1 MTAEAQRGSA
11 AGTQA
16 ARTQRQAVVRWATTA
31 GVLLAIALLRGDRIV
46 ELVGPGRPVLLQALM
61 TGLLLGGV
69 YGLVSMGLSLIFGVL
84 HIINFA
90 HGAMMTVGMYASFLL
105 VANTGLDPYAT
116 IVVSVALLFVI
127 GMAVQ
132 KLLINRIMGQ
142 PLENQ
147 LLLTL
152 GLAIF
157 IENALLLAFNAT
169 PRAVQLPYARGV
181 LPLGFTD
188 IQLPFRVFGT
198 VASLPRTIA
207 FVGALVIAGGLYVL
221 LQRTKLGTSFRAV
234 AENPNGASLVG
245 INVPRIYVLTFGLGA
260 GCVGAAGVLV
270 LPFLSLE
277 PTTGETFNILAFVI
291 VVLGGLGS
299 VMGAL
304 LGGLLIGITQE
315 LGGVIFIGQSK
326 LLPVFI
332 VFILVLFLR
341 PQGLFGKA
349 SE

>member
-1 MTAEAQRGSA
+1 VAADTRQ
-11 AGTQA
+11 AGT
-16 ARTQRQAVVRWATTA
+16 RGVERKAVVRWATTA
-31 GVLLAIALLRGDRIV
+31 AVLLAIVLLQGDRIAQ
-46 ELVGPGRPVLLQALM
+46 LVGPGRPVLLQALV

-116 IVVSVALLFVI
+116 IVVSVGLLFLI

-157 IENALLLAFNAT
+157 IENALLLAFTAT
-169 PRAVQLPYARGV
+169 PRAVQLPYARGT
-181 LPLGFTD
+181 LSLGFAD
-188 IQLPFRVFGT
+188 VQVPFRVFGT

-207 FVGALVIAGGLYVL
+207 FFAALLLAGGLFLL
-221 LQRTKLGTSFRAV
+221 LQRTKLGTAIRAV
-234 AENPNGASLVG
+234 AQNPSGASLVG
-245 INVPRIYVLTFGLGA
+245 VNVPRIYVLTFGLGA
-260 GCVGAAGVLV
+260 GCVGAAAVLV

-277 PTTGETFNILAFVI
+277 PTTGDMFNILAFVI
-291 VVLGGLGS
+291 VVLGGMGS

-304 LGGLLIGITQE
+304 LGGLLIGVTQE
-315 LGGVIFIGQSK
+315 IGGVVFIGQSK

-332 VFILVLFLR
+332 VFVLVLFLR

-349 SE
+349 LE

>member
-1 MTAEAQRGSA
+1 MTATTPDTVTGSA
-11 AGTQA
+11 TAGD
-16 ARTQRQAVVRWATTA
+16 RRRAVVRWATTA
-31 GVLLAIALLRGDRIV
+31 VVLLAIVWLQADQITQLL
-46 ELVGPGRPVLLQALM
+46 GPGRPVLLQALM

-84 HIINFA
+84 GIINFA
-90 HGAMMTVGMYASFLL
+90 HGAMMTVGMYAAFQL
-105 VANTGLDPYAT
+105 VASTGLDPYAT
-116 IVVSVALLFVI
+116 IVVSVGLLFLI

-132 KLLINRIMGQ
+132 KVLINRIMGQ

-169 PRAVQLPYARGV
+169 PRAVQLPYDRGT
-181 LPLGFTD
+181 LDLGFVQ
-188 IQLPFRVFGT
+188 IGVPFRIFGT

-207 FVGALVIAGGLYVL
+207 FVGALLLAAGLWWL
-221 LQRTKLGTSFRAV
+221 LHRTRLGTSIRAV
-234 AENPNGASLVG
+234 ADNPRGASLVG

-277 PTTGETFNILAFVI
+277 PTTGEMFNILAFVI

-299 VMGAL
+299 ILGAL
-304 LGGLLIGITQE
+304 VGGLLIGVAQE
-315 LGGVIFIGQSK
+315 MGGVVFPGQSK

>member
-1 MTAEAQRGSA
+1 MTAAAQPTTAQRA
-11 AGTQA
+11 K
-16 ARTQRQAVVRWATTA
+16 RQAVVRWATTA
-31 GVLLAIALLRGDRIV
+31 GVLLVIALFKGERMV
-46 ELVGPGRPVLLQALM
+46 ELLGPGRPVLLQALM

-84 HIINFA
+84 NIINFA

-105 VANTGLDPYAT
+105 VASTGLDPYAT
-116 IVVSVALLFVI
+116 IVVVVALLFVI

-132 KLLINRIMGQ
+132 KVLINRIMGQ

-169 PRAVQLPYARGV
+169 PRAVQLPYARGM
-181 LPLGFTD
+181 LPLGFTEVEV
-188 IQLPFRVFGT
+188 PFQVLGT

-207 FVGALVIAGGLYVL
+207 FFGALVIAGALYLL
-221 LQRTKLGTSFRAV
+221 LQRTKLGTSIRAV
-234 AENPNGASLVG
+234 ADNPNGASLVG
-245 INVPRIYVLTFGLGA
+245 INVPRIYTLTFGLGA
-260 GCVGAAGVLV
+260 GCVGAAAVLV

-277 PTTGETFNILAFVI
+277 PTTGDTFNIIAFVV

-299 VMGAL
+299 VVGAL

-315 LGGVIFIGQSK
+315 IGGIIFLGQSK
-326 LLPVFI
+326 LLPVFV

-341 PQGLFGKA
+341 PQGLFGKE

>member
-1 MTAEAQRGSA
+1 MT
-11 AGTQA
+11 AGTQQRTA
-16 ARTQRQAVVRWATTA
+16 AGPQRQAVTRWGTTA
-31 GVLLAIALLRGDRIV
+31 VVLLAIVLLQGDRIV
-46 ELVGPGRPVLLQALM
+46 ELVGPGRPVLLQGLM

-90 HGAMMTVGMYASFLL
+90 HGAMMTVGMYTSFML
-105 VANTGLDPYAT
+105 VASTGLDPYAT
-116 IVVSVALLFVI
+116 IFVSVALLFVL

-132 KLLINRIMGQ
+132 KVLINRIMGQ

-157 IENALLLAFNAT
+157 IENFLLLVFNAT

-181 LPLGFTD
+181 LPLGFID

-207 FVGALVIAGGLYVL
+207 FVGALLIAGGLYL
-221 LQRTKLGTSFRAV
+221 LLHRTKLGTAIRAV

-245 INVPRIYVLTFGLGA
+245 VNVSRIYVLTFGLGA

-277 PTTGETFNILAFVI
+277 PTTGEMFNILAFII

-299 VMGAL
+299 IVGAL
-304 LGGLLIGITQE
+304 LGGLLIGVTQE
-315 LGGVIFIGQSK
+315 VGGLVFLGQSK

-332 VFILVLFLR
+332 VFIIVLFLR